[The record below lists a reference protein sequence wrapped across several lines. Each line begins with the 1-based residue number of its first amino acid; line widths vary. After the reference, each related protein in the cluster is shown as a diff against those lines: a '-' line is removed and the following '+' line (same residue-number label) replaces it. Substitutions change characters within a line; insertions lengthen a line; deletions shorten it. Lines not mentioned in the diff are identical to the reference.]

1 MAAEVRFSVRLTPR
15 AGLDR
20 VDGTI
25 DGTLR
30 ARVAAPP
37 AEGAANAALLRL
49 LAAELDLPRTAI
61 RIAAGETS
69 RTKVVA
75 AAGIRAEA
83 LVARWP
89 GLRVRPP
96 AGASYNPATDAR

>member
-1 MAAEVRFSVRLTPR
+1 MPEEVSFTVRLTPR
-15 AGLDR
+15 AGVDR
-20 VDGTI
+20 VDGVI

-37 AEGAANAALLRL
+37 AEGAANTALLRL
-49 LAAELDLPRTAI
+49 LAGELGLPRRSI

-69 RTKVVA
+69 RTKVIA
-75 AAGIRAEA
+75 AAGLRGEE

-89 GLRVRPP
+89 GLRV
-96 AGASYNPATDAR
+96 